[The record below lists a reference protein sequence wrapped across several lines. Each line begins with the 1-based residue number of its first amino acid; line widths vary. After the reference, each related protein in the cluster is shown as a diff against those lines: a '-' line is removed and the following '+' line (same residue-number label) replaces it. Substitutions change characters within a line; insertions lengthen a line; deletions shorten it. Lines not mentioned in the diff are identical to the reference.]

1 MLIHHLPR
9 SYLFSLATLR
19 ESIRVKRATASMRWA
34 NVRRKSRLAII
45 LSRMNLFSG
54 QGVSLA
60 VVNKLQGA
68 GQNFK
73 HWMNTIETAGQLDA
87 AKVVGQRDL
96 STVKKSVKDRF
107 KAKKAWKRARMKTKA
122 IQHWTKA
129 DECLQNAL
137 RDVQKKQRNLE
148 LLAEVG
154 EDDSY

>member
-9 SYLFSLATLR
+9 SYLFSLASIR
-19 ESIRVKRATASMRWA
+19 ESNRVKRATASMRWA
-34 NVRRKSRLAII
+34 KVRRKSRLAII
-45 LSRMNLFSG
+45 LSRMNLSS
-54 QGVSLA
+54 GVSLA

-68 GQNFK
+68 GQNLIE
-73 HWMNTIETAGQLDA
+73 WMNTIETAGQLDA

-122 IQHWTKA
+122 VQHWTKA

-137 RDVQKKQRNLE
+137 MDVQEKQRNLE

-154 EDDSY
+154 DSS

>member
-9 SYLFSLATLR
+9 SYLFSLASIR
-19 ESIRVKRATASMRWA
+19 ESNRVKRATASMRWA
-34 NVRRKSRLAII
+34 KVRRKSRLAII
-45 LSRMNLFSG
+45 LSRMNLSS
-54 QGVSLA
+54 GVSLA

-68 GQNFK
+68 GQNLIE
-73 HWMNTIETAGQLDA
+73 WMNTIETAGQLDA

-96 STVKKSVKDRF
+96 STVKQRVKDRF

-122 IQHWTKA
+122 VQHWTKA

-137 RDVQKKQRNLE
+137 MDVQEKQRNLE

-154 EDDSY
+154 DSS

>member
-9 SYLFSLATLR
+9 SYLFSLASIR

-34 NVRRKSRLAII
+34 KVRRKSRLAII
-45 LSRMNLFSG
+45 LSRMNLSG

-60 VVNKLQGA
+60 VQGA
-68 GQNFK
+68 GQNLIE
-73 HWMNTIETAGQLDA
+73 WMNTIETAGQLDA

-96 STVKKSVKDRF
+96 STVKQRVKDRF
-107 KAKKAWKRARMKTKA
+107 KAKKAWKRARLKTKA
-122 IQHWTKA
+122 VQHWTKA

-137 RDVQKKQRNLE
+137 RDVQEKQGNLE

-154 EDDSY
+154 L

>member
-1 MLIHHLPR
+1 MIHHLPR

-34 NVRRKSRLAII
+34 KVRRKSRLAII
-45 LSRMNLFSG
+45 LSRMNLSG

-60 VVNKLQGA
+60 VQGA
-68 GQNFK
+68 GQNLIE
-73 HWMNTIETAGQLDA
+73 WMNTIETAGQLDA

-107 KAKKAWKRARMKTKA
+107 KANKAWKRARMKTKA
-122 IQHWTKA
+122 VQHWTKA

-137 RDVQKKQRNLE
+137 RDVQEKQRNLE
-148 LLAEVG
+148 LAEVG
-154 EDDSY
+154 L

>member
-9 SYLFSLATLR
+9 SYLFSLASIR
-19 ESIRVKRATASMRWA
+19 ESIRAKSHWA
-34 NVRRKSRLAII
+34 KVRRKVRRKSRLWIWFQTIEA
-45 LSRMNLFSG
+45 
-54 QGVSLA
+54 
-60 VVNKLQGA
+60 A
-68 GQNFK
+68 GQV
-73 HWMNTIETAGQLDA
+73 DA

-137 RDVQKKQRNLE
+137 RDVQEKQRNLE

-154 EDDSY
+154 L

>member
-9 SYLFSLATLR
+9 SYLFSLASIR
-19 ESIRVKRATASMRWA
+19 ESNRVKRATASMRWA
-34 NVRRKSRLAII
+34 KVRRKSRLAII
-45 LSRMNLFSG
+45 LSRMNLSS
-54 QGVSLA
+54 GVSLA

-68 GQNFK
+68 GQNLIE
-73 HWMNTIETAGQLDA
+73 WMNTIETAGQLDA

-122 IQHWTKA
+122 VQHWTKA

-137 RDVQKKQRNLE
+137 MDVQEKQRNLE
-148 LLAEVG
+148 LLASAE
-154 EDDSY
+154 